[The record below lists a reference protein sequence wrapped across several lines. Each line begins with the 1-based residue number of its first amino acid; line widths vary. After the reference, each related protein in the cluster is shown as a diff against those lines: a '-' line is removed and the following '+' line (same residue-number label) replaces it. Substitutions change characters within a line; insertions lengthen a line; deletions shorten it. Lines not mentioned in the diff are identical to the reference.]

1 MTTDPERKKETQV
14 FPRDGCDIVG
24 CWCGITGLAVLAALG
39 ILVVRGCQ

>member
-1 MTTDPERKKETQV
+1 MNPDPERKKQTQL

-24 CWCGITGLAVLAALG
+24 CWCGITGLAILAALG